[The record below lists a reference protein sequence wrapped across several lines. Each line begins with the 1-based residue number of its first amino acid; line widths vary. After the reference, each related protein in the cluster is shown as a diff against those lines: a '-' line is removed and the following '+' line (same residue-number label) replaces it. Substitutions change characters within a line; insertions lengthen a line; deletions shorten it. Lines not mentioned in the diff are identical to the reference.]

1 MKATSTDRGEATAE
15 AVIAVPVVL
24 MVLWLAIQATV
35 FFHGAN
41 VADAAANEGAAA
53 ASRYGSSSRVGGRV
67 IDRTLS
73 NLGASHGAMWQI
85 SKSGSEVIA
94 RVTVRLPRIAP
105 FFPTSVTRSAHEP
118 VERIFAE
125 SER

>member
-1 MKATSTDRGEATAE
+1 MKRIAVDRGEATAQ

-35 FFHGAN
+35 FIHGAN

-53 ASRYGSSSRVGGRV
+53 AARYGSSSKVGGRV
-67 IDRTLS
+67 IGHVLS
-73 NLGASHGAMWQI
+73 DLGVTRGANWNVSH
-85 SKSGSEVIA
+85 SGSEVVA
-94 RVTVRLPRIAP
+94 RVTVDLPRIAP

-118 VERIFAE
+118 IERFLTE
-125 SER
+125 SQR